1 MTENYDIK
9 FNKED
14 FLKSFIDIKNIL
26 NLNIIKCYN
35 EVFKYKNLINNYG
48 FFIASSLIILYLISM
63 FIFSV
68 CSFNK
73 IKRVIINIIFA
84 SKLNG
89 NPVKKSKKKKKK
101 KVKTEIK
108 DMEEKTIKQL
118 NLLKKIKEKREI
130 NKEIVTQNIEYN
142 SINRM
147 HPSNKNIIFDNDID
161 TNKFFA
167 KKDFELNSLNYLEA
181 IKLDHRNYCEYY
193 ISVIKYNH
201 PILFSFAPYDDYNS
215 KIIKVFLFFE
225 YYIQL
230 IHNFLHI
237 RTYYFQ

>member
-1 MTENYDIK
+1 
-9 FNKED
+9 
-14 FLKSFIDIKNIL
+14 
-26 NLNIIKCYN
+26 
-35 EVFKYKNLINNYG
+35 
-48 FFIASSLIILYLISM
+48 M

-181 IKLDHRNYCEYY
+181 NYCEYY
-193 ISVIKYNH
+193 NIKHSVT
-201 PILFSFAPYDDYNS
+201 ILIF
-215 KIIKVFLFFE
+215 K
-225 YYIQL
+225 
-230 IHNFLHI
+230 
-237 RTYYFQ
+237 